1 MSLDGK
7 VTVITGAS
15 MGIGEA
21 IAKLFVDQGASVV
34 LSSRDLG
41 RAEAARARVGHSER
55 TLAVACDVSKPE
67 EVQKLAQATLGRFGR
82 IDIWI
87 NNAGHGLIDSVATM
101 DMAECRRMF
110 DTNLFGA
117 IHGMQAAA
125 PILKR
130 QGSGTIINIS
140 SVAGHIAVPGM
151 AAYSATK
158 FAMNAIGKGA
168 RVELKG
174 TGVHVMTVCPG
185 YISTDFGT
193 NAVKGSE
200 AKRLGAARRGISAE
214 RVARAVLR
222 GCLKRKRE
230 VVVPWR
236 DRIVIKIYQLFPR
249 LIERAMGRMLRPAD
263 QVLAERE
270 ALRQRDRVGAS

>member
-1 MSLDGK
+1 
-7 VTVITGAS
+7 

-21 IAKLFVDQGASVV
+21 IAKLFAEEGASVV

-41 RAEAARARVGHSER
+41 RAEAARARVGHTER
-55 TLAVACDVSKPE
+55 TLAVACDVSKPG
-67 EVQKLAQATLGRFGR
+67 EVQKLAEMALQRFGR

-87 NNAGHGLIDSVATM
+87 NNAGHGLMDSVASM
-101 DMAECRRMF
+101 DLNECRRMF
-110 DTNLFGA
+110 DTNLFGT
-117 IHGMQAAA
+117 IHGLQVAT

-130 QGSGTIINIS
+130 QGSGTIINVS

-168 RVELKG
+168 RVELQG

-185 YISTDFGT
+185 YISTDFGR

-200 AKRLGAARRGISAE
+200 AKRLGAARRGIPAE

-222 GCLKRKRE
+222 GYRKQKRE

-236 DRIVIKIYQLFPR
+236 DRIVIKIYQLFPKVV
-249 LIERAMGRMLRPAD
+249 ERAMGRMLRPAE

-270 ALRQRDRVGAS
+270 ALRRRDQETAS

>member
-1 MSLDGK
+1 MSLKGK
-7 VTVITGAS
+7 VTVVTGAS

-21 IAKLFVDQGASVV
+21 IAKLFVDEGGSVV

-41 RAEAARARVGHSER
+41 RAEAARARVGHAER
-55 TLAVACDVSKPE
+55 TLAVACDVSKVE
-67 EVQKLAQATLGRFGR
+67 DVQKLAEAALGRFGR

-87 NNAGHGLIDSVATM
+87 NNAGHGLMDSVATM
-101 DMAECRRMF
+101 DLNESRRMF
-110 DTNLFGA
+110 DTNLFGT
-117 IHGMQAAA
+117 IHGLQVAA
-125 PILKR
+125 PILR
-130 QGSGTIINIS
+130 QQGSGTIINIS

-185 YISTDFGT
+185 YISTDFGR

-200 AKRLGAARRGISAE
+200 AKRLGVARRGIPAE

-222 GCLKRKRE
+222 GYRKQKRE

-236 DRIVIKIYQLFPR
+236 DRIVIKMYQLFPKVV
-249 LIERAMGRMLRPAD
+249 EQAMGRMLRPAE

-270 ALRQRDRVGAS
+270 ALRQRDQEAAS